1 MEREEP
7 IFLPISANTLV
18 ENGSSLVYATESG
31 SPQEAG
37 FLWRLNAGKLI
48 GGYLVTRF
56 FVGNSFAVALLLA
69 VLIITRLKGQ
79 DAAPEVLLFPGLG
92 EHSWKISSEVP
103 KAQAY
108 FDQGLAFMYGF
119 NHDEAIRSFRV
130 AAEEDPSCPMNWWA
144 ISLANGPNINYPLLD
159 EKHAP
164 QAWQAL
170 QKAKELANNGSPL
183 EQDLIAALEA
193 RYADPP
199 PEDRNQ
205 LDQSYADAMRKV
217 WNKYPDQPDVGALFA
232 ESLMDLWP
240 WDLWQKA
247 GAANPDTA
255 EVMQTLE
262 QVLELSPNHPL
273 ALHLYIHTLEAS
285 GEVKKAADEADRLRN
300 LQPGL
305 GHMVHMP
312 SHIDVRLGAWR
323 KAIAANEKAIVA
335 DTAYKKRSP
344 DQDFF
349 RIYMAHNRHMLA
361 FAAMMIGQEKVATEQ
376 INMMLEEMPEKWVE
390 ANAPFVDGMHS
401 MPYEMHI
408 RFGRWDAILAEP
420 EPAKHFPICRA
431 MRHFARGVAYA
442 AKKQPEKARAEQ
454 VEFRR
459 LKEEVPEEA
468 FFALNVA
475 SIVLAVAD
483 NMLEGEILYRE
494 GNVDAAIA
502 KLEKAAEL
510 EDDLRYTEPPDWIQP
525 VRHALAATLMDA
537 KRYEHAEKVLRRD
550 LEIHPHN
557 GWALYDLARS
567 LRMQGKLEEANKVQA
582 EFEIA
587 WRDADVQMT
596 SACMCLPGDG

>member
-1 MEREEP
+1 MLTR
-7 IFLPISANTLV
+7 IQKLV
-18 ENGSSLVYATESG
+18 S
-31 SPQEAG
+31 
-37 FLWRLNAGKLI
+37 
-48 GGYLVTRF
+48 
-56 FVGNSFAVALLLA
+56 VGCLLLTSLAMA
-69 VLIITRLKGQ
+69 VPLHAEPPQ
-79 DAAPEVLLFPGLG
+79 VDVPMFPGLG
-92 EHSWKISSEVP
+92 KHGMKISTEQP
-103 KAQAY
+103 QAQAY
-108 FDQGLAFMYGF
+108 FNQGLAFMYGF
-119 NHDEAIRSFRV
+119 NHDEAIRSFH
-130 AAEEDPSCPMNWWA
+130 AAAKLDPQCPAPWWA
-144 ISLANGPNINYPLLD
+144 ISFANGPNINYPLLD

-164 QAWQAL
+164 LAWDAL
-170 QKAKELANNGSPL
+170 QKAKELAKNGSPL
-183 EQDLIAALEA
+183 EQALIAALEE

-199 PEDRNQ
+199 PADRKP
-205 LDQSYADAMRKV
+205 LDQAFAKAMRNV
-217 WNKYPDQPDVGALFA
+217 WQKYPNQADVGAIFA

-255 EVMQTLE
+255 EVMRTLE
-262 QVLELSPNHPL
+262 AVLQQSPNHPL

-285 GEVKKAADEADRLRN
+285 GEVAKAADEADRLRD

-323 KAIAANEKAIVA
+323 KAIVANEKAIEA
-335 DTAYKKRSP
+335 DAAYKAQSP

-376 INMMLEEMPEKWVE
+376 IDLMLEEMPEAWVE

-408 RFGRWDAILAEP
+408 RFGRWDAILEEP
-420 EPAKHFPICRA
+420 EPAEHFPICRA

-442 AKKQPEKARAEQ
+442 AKKQPEKARQEQ
-454 VEFRR
+454 AIFQK
-459 LKEEVPEEA
+459 LKDAMPEDTY
-468 FFALNVA
+468 FVLNPANV
-475 SIVLAVAD
+475 VLAVAD

-494 GNVDAAIA
+494 GKIDQAVAS
-502 KLEKAAEL
+502 LQKAAEL
-510 EDDLRYTEPPDWIQP
+510 EDELRYTEPPDWIQP

-537 KRYEHAEKVLRRD
+537 KRYAEAEKVLRRD

-567 LRMQGKLEEANKVQA
+567 LRMQDKWDEADKVQA
-582 EFEIA
+582 QFEIA
-587 WRDADVQMT
+587 WKDSDVKMS
-596 SACMCLPGDG
+596 SACMCLPAQ